1 MEATMDPRY
10 RIFDRYQR
18 LRHRST
24 GDYVN
29 AVAPGPTPDTILIA
43 HKTTLYPASRAGLR
57 PLRWYERLL
66 NR

>member
-1 MEATMDPRY
+1 MVSLY
-10 RIFDRYQR
+10 RTFDRYQR
-18 LRHRST
+18 LRSTVT

-29 AVAPGPTPDTILIA
+29 AIAPGPTPDTILIA
-43 HKTTLYPASRAGLR
+43 HKTTIFPISRHTLR

>member
-1 MEATMDPRY
+1 MSHRH

-18 LRHRST
+18 LRQIST

-29 AVAPGPTPDTILIA
+29 AVAPGPTPETVLVA
-43 HKTTLYPASRAGLR
+43 HKTTLYPVNRSSLR

>member
-1 MEATMDPRY
+1 MDPRT

-18 LRHRST
+18 LCFRRSSE
-24 GDYVN
+24 YVN
-29 AVAPGPTPDTILIA
+29 AIAPGPTPETILVA
-43 HKTTLYPASRAGLR
+43 MKTSIIPVSRSSLR

>member
-1 MEATMDPRY
+1 MDPRT

-18 LRHRST
+18 LHQRHI
-24 GDYVN
+24 GYVN
-29 AVAPGPTPDTILIA
+29 AIAPGPTPDTVLIA
-43 HKTTLYPASRAGLR
+43 HKTTLFPVSRSSLR

>member
-1 MEATMDPRY
+1 MDHRH
-10 RIFDRYQR
+10 RTFDRYQR
-18 LRHRST
+18 LLHRAT

-43 HKTTLYPASRAGLR
+43 YKTSLYPVSRASLR

-66 NR
+66 DR